1 VTRDPFAARRR
12 VIEVAGL
19 QRIYRL
25 DGADVAALRGVQF
38 TIAAGE
44 FVAIMGASGS
54 GKSTLMHILGCLD
67 RPTAGTYRL
76 EGVEVARLG
85 DEALAAIRS
94 RRIGFVFQSFN
105 LLARTSAAQNVA
117 LPLLYA
123 GRDDRA
129 PRAARAQAALDKLG
143 LGTLA
148 RHNPNQLSGGQQQ
161 RVALARALIND
172 PAILLADEPTGN
184 LDSATSHEIMSV
196 IRALNRERGVTV
208 IVVTHEPDI
217 AAYADRTITLRDG
230 LIESDVR
237 TSSFPSPR
245 RGEGGERSEPGEGRS
260 ESKLKRIEP
269 LTPTLS
275 PPNSGLPEFGTIQC
289 ASRAGPTCVGRGGA
303 RAVPPSP
310 QTPLSVPLLTM
321 TSAAALAALAR
332 NKLRTALT
340 MLGVFIGV
348 AALIAMLAVGN
359 GANEAVR
366 KQMASLGTSLFVIL
380 PGASTQSGVR
390 AGNSSASSLTVADA
404 EAIERDVGT
413 VAHVSYID
421 RQVAQAQ
428 YGAANWSTAV
438 QGVTP
443 AFLKILD
450 WQTEAGR
457 ALTAADGETAA
468 MVCMIGQTVYRKLFA
483 PDEDPV
489 GATILVKGRPLRVVG
504 LLAARGQSSFGTD
517 QDDVVMLPFATAER
531 RVIGVAVPAQAPSPV
546 TERFPPAP
554 NPYGL
559 QPKLAGMVN
568 LIFVEASA
576 PETVA
581 EAMREATALLAR
593 RHAIRP
599 GEPDDFNVRNLSE
612 IASTAEKTGRV
623 IALLLAILASI
634 SLLVG
639 GVGIM
644 NILLV
649 SVTERTREIGIRMA
663 IGARRRHVLLQFLV
677 EAGLIS
683 LAGGAAGIAVGLSA
697 SWAIA
702 ALAHWPIKLSL
713 AAVIGSLA
721 FSAAVGVFFGWYPA
735 HKAARLDPIEALRF
749 E

>member
-1 VTRDPFAARRR
+1 M
-12 VIEVAGL
+12 AG
-19 QRIYRL
+19 
-25 DGADVAALRGVQF
+25 V
-38 TIAAGE
+38 
-44 FVAIMGASGS
+44 
-54 GKSTLMHILGCLD
+54 
-67 RPTAGTYRL
+67 RL
-76 EGVEVARLG
+76 EG
-85 DEALAAIRS
+85 LAK
-94 RRIGFVFQSFN
+94 G
-105 LLARTSAAQNVA
+105 
-117 LPLLYA
+117 YA
-123 GRDDRA
+123 GRTVLPGLDLELREGECFTLLGPSGCGKTVLLRLVAGFERVDAGRIVLGDA
-129 PRAARAQAALDKLG
+129 TVADAADGTHVPPNERGVGVVFQDYAVWPHMTVAANVSYPLKLAGVPAAELRERTAAVVAQVG
-143 LGTLA
+143 LAGLEA
-148 RHNPNQLSGGQQQ
+148 RYPSQLSGGQQQ

-184 LDSATSHEIMSV
+184 LDSATSHEIMSM

-208 IVVTHEPDI
+208 IVVTHEADI
-217 AAYADRTITLRDG
+217 AAYADRTVTLRDG

-237 TSSFPSPR
+237 TSLSFPSPLAGR
-245 RGEGGERSEPGEGRS
+245 VRPTGASDSAELGPVRARWGEGGARAAPGEGRS
-260 ESKLKRIEP
+260 EHPSNLREP
-269 LTPTLS
+269 LTTSLF
-275 PPNSGLPEFGTIQC
+275 PPKPGAE
-289 ASRAGPTCVGRGGA
+289 RAA
-303 RAVPPSP
+303 H
-310 QTPLSVPLLTM
+310 TPLSVPLVSM
-321 TSAAALAALAR
+321 TAGAALAALGR

-348 AALIAMLAVGN
+348 AALIAMLAGGN
-359 GANEAVR
+359 GANAAVR
-366 KQMASLGTSLFVIL
+366 RQMASLGTSLFVIL

-390 AGNSSASSLTVADA
+390 AGQSSASSLTVADA
-404 EAIERDVGT
+404 EAIERDVGA
-413 VAHVSYID
+413 VARVSYID

-428 YGAANWSTAV
+428 YGGSNWSTAV
-438 QGVTP
+438 EGVTP
-443 AFLKILD
+443 AFLRILD
-450 WQTEAGR
+450 WRTQAGR
-457 ALTAADGETAA
+457 ALTAADGDTAA

-489 GATILVKGRPLRVVG
+489 GATVLIKGRPLRVVG

-517 QDDVVMLPFATAER
+517 QDDVIVLPFETAER

-568 LIFVEASA
+568 LIFVEARA

-581 EAMREATALLAR
+581 DAMRGATTLLAR
-593 RHAIRP
+593 RHGIRP

-623 IALLLAILASI
+623 IALLLAILATI

-677 EAGLIS
+677 EAALIS
-683 LAGGAAGIAVGLSA
+683 LAGGAAGIAVGLAA

-702 ALAHWPIKLSL
+702 SLARWPVEVSL
-713 AAVIGSLA
+713 AAVLGSLA
-721 FSAAVGVFFGWYPA
+721 FSAVVGVFFGWYPA
-735 HKAARLDPIEALRF
+735 HKAAQLDPIEALRF

>member
-1 VTRDPFAARRR
+1 
-12 VIEVAGL
+12 
-19 QRIYRL
+19 
-25 DGADVAALRGVQF
+25 
-38 TIAAGE
+38 
-44 FVAIMGASGS
+44 
-54 GKSTLMHILGCLD
+54 
-67 RPTAGTYRL
+67 
-76 EGVEVARLG
+76 
-85 DEALAAIRS
+85 
-94 RRIGFVFQSFN
+94 
-105 LLARTSAAQNVA
+105 
-117 LPLLYA
+117 
-123 GRDDRA
+123 
-129 PRAARAQAALDKLG
+129 
-143 LGTLA
+143 
-148 RHNPNQLSGGQQQ
+148 
-161 RVALARALIND
+161 
-172 PAILLADEPTGN
+172 
-184 LDSATSHEIMSV
+184 
-196 IRALNRERGVTV
+196 
-208 IVVTHEPDI
+208 
-217 AAYADRTITLRDG
+217 
-230 LIESDVR
+230 
-237 TSSFPSPR
+237 
-245 RGEGGERSEPGEGRS
+245 
-260 ESKLKRIEP
+260 
-269 LTPTLS
+269 
-275 PPNSGLPEFGTIQC
+275 
-289 ASRAGPTCVGRGGA
+289 
-303 RAVPPSP
+303 
-310 QTPLSVPLLTM
+310 M

-413 VAHVSYID
+413 VARVSYID

-428 YGAANWSTAV
+428 YGANNWSTAV
-438 QGVTP
+438 EGVTP
-443 AFLKILD
+443 AFLNILD
-450 WQTEAGR
+450 WQTASGR
-457 ALTAADGETAA
+457 ALNRADGDTAA
-468 MVCMIGQTVYRKLFA
+468 MVCMIGQTVYRRLFA

-489 GATILVKGRPLRVVG
+489 GATVLVKGRPLRVVG

-517 QDDVVMLPFATAER
+517 QDDVIMLPFETAER

-581 EAMREATALLAR
+581 EAMREATALLER

-735 HKAARLDPIEALRF
+735 HKAARLDPIEALRY

>member
-1 VTRDPFAARRR
+1 MISPERRPPRRD
-12 VIEVAGL
+12 VIEVAAL
-19 QRIYRL
+19 RRTYRL
-25 DGADVAALRGVQF
+25 GTVDVEALRGIDLRVQE
-38 TIAAGE
+38 GE
-44 FVAIMGASGS
+44 FVAIMGTSGS
-54 GKSTLMHILGCLD
+54 GKSTLLHLLGCLD
-67 RPTAGTYRL
+67 RPTAGAYRL
-76 EGVEVARLG
+76 EGVDVARCR
-85 DEALAAIRS
+85 DEELAAIRS

-105 LLARTSAAQNVA
+105 LLPRTSAAANVA

-123 GRDDRA
+123 GAAGEPHGDRA
-129 PRAARAQAALDKLG
+129 QDALASVG
-143 LGTLA
+143 LRGLDA
-148 RHNPNQLSGGQQQ
+148 NNPNQLSGGQQQ

-196 IRALNRERGVTV
+196 IRALNREHGVTV

-217 AAYADRTITLRDG
+217 AAYADRTVTLRDG
-230 LIESDVR
+230 RIESDVR
-237 TSSFPSPR
+237 SLSTRS
-245 RGEGGERSEPGEGRS
+245 GGERAGVRGSVRERTPHS
-260 ESKLKRIEP
+260 ESP
-269 LTPTLS
+269 SPATLS
-275 PPNSGLPEFGTIQC
+275 VS
-289 ASRAGPTCVGRGGA
+289 
-303 RAVPPSP
+303 
-310 QTPLSVPLLTM
+310 LLTM
-321 TSAAALAALAR
+321 TCRAAISALVR

-348 AALIAMLAVGN
+348 AALIAMIAVGE

-380 PGASTQSGVR
+380 PGTSTANGVR
-390 AGNSSASSLTVADA
+390 AGSSSASTLTVADA
-404 EAIERDVGT
+404 EAIERNVGP
-413 VAHVSYID
+413 VARVSYID

-428 YGAANWSTAV
+428 YGASNWSTAIE
-438 QGVTP
+438 GVTP
-443 AFLKILD
+443 AFLRILD
-450 WQTEAGR
+450 WHIAAGR
-457 ALTAADGETAA
+457 GLTRQDGESAA

-489 GATILVKGRPLRVVG
+489 GATVLVKGQPLRVVG
-504 LLAARGQSSFGTD
+504 LLASRGQSSFGTD
-517 QDDVVMLPFATAER
+517 QDDVVVTPFETAER

-546 TERFPPAP
+546 TDRFPPAP

-568 LIFVEASA
+568 LIFVEARA
-576 PETVA
+576 PEAVG
-581 EAMREATALLAR
+581 EAMNEVTALLER
-593 RHAIRP
+593 RHLIRA
-599 GEPDDFNVRNLSE
+599 GAPDDFNVRNLSE

-663 IGARRRHVLLQFLV
+663 IGARRLHVLLQFLV
-677 EAGLIS
+677 EAALIS
-683 LAGGAAGIAVGLSA
+683 LMGGAAGIAVGLAA
-697 SWAIA
+697 SWSISS
-702 ALAHWPIKLSL
+702 LAHWPVRFSL
-713 AAVIGSLA
+713 PAVLGSLA
-721 FSAAVGVFFGWYPA
+721 FSALVGIFFGYYPA